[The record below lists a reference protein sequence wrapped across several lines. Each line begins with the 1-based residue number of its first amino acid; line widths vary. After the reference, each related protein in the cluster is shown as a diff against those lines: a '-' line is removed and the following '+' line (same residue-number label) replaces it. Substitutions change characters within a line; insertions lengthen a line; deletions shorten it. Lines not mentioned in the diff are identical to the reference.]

1 MEPNINCENAIGEC
15 RMNSIGITNS
25 KIILFFIFQDHGAD
39 ITIKDN
45 DNNTPINHAI
55 SEKHFN
61 LLPIFQNY
69 AFEKKLDKKMNT
81 ETPPKLKLNSPKE
94 ITPKQRVNDLCKR
107 LKQLKLPKTPESV
120 NTLTPN
126 QSNYNLK
133 SASPFLIDIKLHRPI
148 NKRIEAV
155 ASVEMQNH
163 TNKKTQKD
171 LENSH
176 EIEIIEIS
184 SESECE
190 DEISVTEV
198 LIKQNLF
205 ELTEENLQKHL
216 SMTPKKNRISLV
228 STWREKVNKAR
239 RRATLLPIDENELDS
254 FISKNTESGTL
265 FSKSNSTG
273 TVKPANLCLTNIHET
288 NIMALQD
295 QQTPNSETNES
306 YITAIDLNEA
316 QMPAE
321 KDLGLDWN
329 EDAPTMNEKYTVE
342 SEIVFQTQEKYQHVD
357 VANNVV
363 FYEEKILAKSVRIA
377 SSTLGN
383 DDESDLGVNALDTT
397 SESGTYT
404 ALPTDYD
411 TDDLRRELKFFGDV
425 PGPITKATKRLYLKR
440 LVRYKR
446 KPINICD
453 NRDRGI
459 TKSKIK
465 SVNHKMNQNCMNLF
479 LFQVFQLNYRKL

>member
-1 MEPNINCENAIGEC
+1 
-15 RMNSIGITNS
+15 
-25 KIILFFIFQDHGAD
+25 
-39 ITIKDN
+39 
-45 DNNTPINHAI
+45 
-55 SEKHFN
+55 
-61 LLPIFQNY
+61 
-69 AFEKKLDKKMNT
+69 MNT
-81 ETPPKLKLNSPKE
+81 DTPPKLKLNSPKE
-94 ITPKQRVNDLCKR
+94 ITPKQRVNDLCRK
-107 LKQLKLPKTPESV
+107 LKQLELPKTPESV
-120 NTLTPN
+120 NVLTPN

-133 SASPFLIDIKLHRPI
+133 SASPFLVDIKLHRPI

-155 ASVEMQNH
+155 ACIETQNH
-163 TNKKTQKD
+163 ANNKSQKD
-171 LENSH
+171 LEKNH
-176 EIEIIEIS
+176 EIETIEIS

-190 DEISVTEV
+190 NEVSVTEIF
-198 LIKQNLF
+198 IKQNLF
-205 ELTEENLQKHL
+205 ELTEENLVKHL

-228 STWREKVNKAR
+228 NTWREKVNKAR

-254 FISKNTESGTL
+254 FISRNTESGTL
-265 FSKSNSTG
+265 FSKSDSAG
-273 TVKPANLCLTNIHET
+273 TVQPANLCLTNIHET

-306 YITAIDLNEA
+306 FMTAVDLNEA
-316 QMPAE
+316 HMPAE
-321 KDLGLDWN
+321 KDMGLDWN
-329 EDAPTMNEKYTVE
+329 EDAPAMNEKYSLE

-357 VANNVV
+357 AANNVV

-383 DDESDLGVNALDTT
+383 DHDESDLGVNALDTT

-446 KPINICD
+446 KPVNICD
-453 NRDRGI
+453 NRERGM

-465 SVNHKMNQNCMNLF
+465 LGNF
-479 LFQVFQLNYRKL
+479 T

>member
-1 MEPNINCENAIGEC
+1 MNI
-15 RMNSIGITNS
+15 
-25 KIILFFIFQDHGAD
+25 D
-39 ITIKDN
+39 
-45 DNNTPINHAI
+45 
-55 SEKHFN
+55 
-61 LLPIFQNY
+61 
-69 AFEKKLDKKMNT
+69 
-81 ETPPKLKLNSPKE
+81 TPPKLKLNSPKE
-94 ITPKQRVNDLCKR
+94 ITPKHRVHDLCKR
-107 LKQLKLPKTPESV
+107 LKQLELPKTPDNLNV
-120 NTLTPN
+120 LTPN

-133 SASPFLIDIKLHRPI
+133 SASPFLVDIRLHRP
-148 NKRIEAV
+148 NNDKRIEDTAYI
-155 ASVEMQNH
+155 ETQNY
-163 TNKKTQKD
+163 TNKKNQKN
-171 LENSH
+171 LQKSQ
-176 EIEIIEIS
+176 EIETIEIS

-190 DEISVTEV
+190 NEV
-198 LIKQNLF
+198 FIKQNLF
-205 ELTEENLQKHL
+205 ELTEENLEKHL

-228 STWREKVNKAR
+228 NTWREKVNKAR

-265 FSKSNSTG
+265 FSKSDSAG

-306 YITAIDLNEA
+306 FMTAVDLNQA

-329 EDAPTMNEKYTVE
+329 EDAPAINEKYSIE

-357 VANNVV
+357 AANNVV
-363 FYEEKILAKSVRIA
+363 FYEEKILAKPIKIA
-377 SSTLGN
+377 SSALG
-383 DDESDLGVNALDTT
+383 DDNESDLGVNALDTT

-446 KPINICD
+446 KPINVCD
-453 NRDRGI
+453 NNDRGGM
-459 TKSKIK
+459 TRSKIK
-465 SVNHKMNQNCMNLF
+465 SQFPKNETDLLHIF
-479 LFQVFQLNYRKL
+479 LFRFFS